1 MTGDEP
7 IGLFEP
13 GNWPRT
19 GSFFALA
26 GEAAEWL
33 ARFEGE
39 PVVYAGLG
47 RLLSAAGRRRFTLP
61 RADADLAELAGMSVR
76 EYRARLA
83 LIVAEQ
89 MQPDGDP
96 ERFVLAC
103 QSENRRRHII
113 TRERGRKGGLCRG
126 LRWWNIAR
134 AAKVQPHARRHA
146 ADLAEARRLGLKPAE
161 GVMVG
166 ILRKLVTAH
175 RTLEAEGIETVD
187 TREIDAAV
195 ARLDLREAQDK
206 WLARA
211 AGIAE
216 RFLGWT
222 RGDAAKRT
230 PRQLWP
236 LLTRMEADGTLRF
249 VHLVMVLL
257 FGRIIPLEPTGPPQP
272 A

>member
-1 MTGDEP
+1 MSDGEP
-7 IGLFEP
+7 VGLFEP

-26 GEAAEWL
+26 GETAEWL
-33 ARFEGE
+33 ARFQDE
-39 PVVYAGLG
+39 PVVYTGLA
-47 RLLSAAGRRRFTLP
+47 RLATAAARRRYTLP
-61 RADADLAELAGMSVR
+61 RADVDLAELAGMSVR
-76 EYRARLA
+76 EYRAKLA
-83 LIVAEQ
+83 PIVAEQ
-89 MQPDGDP
+89 MRPDSDP
-96 ERFVLAC
+96 NRFILAC
-103 QSENRRRHII
+103 QAENRRRHIVS
-113 TRERGRKGGLCRG
+113 REKGRKGGLCRG
-126 LRWWNIAR
+126 LRWWNLAR
-134 AAKVQPHARRHA
+134 VAKVKPHQRRHA
-146 ADLAEARRLGLKPAE
+146 EDIAEAKRLDLKPAE

-187 TREIDAAV
+187 TREIDARV
-195 ARLDLREAQDK
+195 AALDLRDAQDK

-222 RGDAAKRT
+222 RGDGGKKV
-230 PRQLWP
+230 PQHLWP

-257 FGRIIPLEPTGPPQP
+257 FGRIIPLEPTGPPHP